1 MSIIE
6 EAEDLAAEG
15 IAEAW
20 HFGAEVLEAAEGA
33 VEHVFAPRPGGKI
46 DMARQQRETVTVADE
61 PAGHQ
66 DTLIK
71 GKPVAVDPL
80 PPEIGGARTVTL
92 STNNQVLPLLP
103 RDTTRRSAVILAV
116 DNDVYLSADP
126 GQAQNAAASGGATA
140 EGVFYLPAGIALPWG
155 NTDQLWAAVTTTGT
169 SSRVSVMTSFK
180 GA

>member
-1 MSIIE
+1 MSGVIGEII
-6 EAEDLAAEG
+6 D
-15 IAEAW
+15 
-20 HFGAEVLEAAEGA
+20 GAEELAQDAVDAVGTVIGE

-46 DMARQQRETVTVADE
+46 DMARQQREPVTVADE

-66 DTLIK
+66 DTLIR
-71 GKPVAVDPL
+71 GKPVAVDSL

-92 STNNQVLPLLP
+92 GVNNTALPLLP
-103 RDTTRRSAVILAV
+103 RDTTRRSAIVLAV

-126 GQAQNAAASGGATA
+126 GQAMNAAASGGATF
-140 EGVFYLPAGIALPWG
+140 EGVFYLPKSIPVPWQ

-169 SSRVSVMTSFK
+169 DSRVSVMASFK